1 MGREMERKYQTGLN
15 AFRILWAGQ
24 SLSLLGSGM
33 TRFAVMIW
41 AFQVQGTATA
51 LALLGFFNCL
61 TYVIASPMAGVL
73 VDRWNRRTV
82 MVFADLGAGLAT
94 AFLLV
99 MFTLG
104 RLELWHLYLAVGMVG
119 VFEAFQEPA
128 FSASVSLLVPRQ
140 EYTRSNALLGLGK
153 SAARM
158 LSPAIAG
165 ILLPVA
171 GLGVI
176 MLVDLATMSLAM
188 LGLAFVRIPRPTA
201 SLEGRRAEGSFWR
214 QVRFGGAYILR
225 RPGLRGLLF
234 SFFLINL
241 FGTLTYFAVLSPM
254 VLART
259 GGNET
264 ILGWVRTAMGMG
276 GIAGGLVVSARGF
289 SKNKARVY
297 LLSVTLSFLVCDAM
311 MATSTSA
318 AGWIAAGLL
327 AEFSIAFI
335 VSPYFAIWQ
344 EVVPTDIQGRVFAM
358 REMVQVASQ
367 PVGYLAGGL
376 LADYLFEPFML
387 GGSGLAAAL
396 SGLVGFGPGSG
407 MAVMFLFTS
416 LFGGLTGLLGLL
428 SPSIRRLDE
437 GEASMDVDRLAA
449 NSPGLDIL

>member
-1 MGREMERKYQTGLN
+1 MKLRHLSGIN

-41 AFQVQGTATA
+41 AYQVQGTATA

-61 TYVIASPMAGVL
+61 TYVIASPFAGVL
-73 VDRWNRRTV
+73 VDRWNRRSV
-82 MVFADLGAGLAT
+82 MVLADLGSGLMT

-99 MFTLG
+99 MFSAG

-128 FSASVSLLVPRQ
+128 FSASISLLVPRQ
-140 EYTRSNALLGLGK
+140 DYTRSNAMLGLGR

-165 ILLPVA
+165 VLLPLA
-171 GLGVI
+171 GLGVV
-176 MLVDLATMSLAM
+176 MAFDLVT
-188 LGLAFVRIPRPTA
+188 LGLALMGLLLIRIPAPAVSST
-201 SLEGRRAEGSFWR
+201 GRQARGTFQHE
-214 QVRFGGAYILR
+214 VKFGAVYILN
-225 RPGLRGLLF
+225 RPGLRNLLF
-234 SFFLINL
+234 TFFLINL

-259 GGNET
+259 GGSEVT
-264 ILGWVRTAMGMG
+264 LGLVRTAMGLG
-276 GIAGGLVVSARGF
+276 GIAGGLAVTVWGGSRHKTRTYLVS
-289 SKNKARVY
+289 VM
-297 LLSVTLSFLVCDAM
+297 LSFLVCDAM
-311 MATSTSA
+311 MAVSTSA

-344 EVVPTDIQGRVFAM
+344 EKVPMDVQGRVFAM

-367 PVGYLAGGL
+367 PLGYLAGGL
-376 LADYLFEPFML
+376 LADLLFEPFML
-387 GGSGLAAAL
+387 GGSSLAGSL
-396 SGLVGFGPGSG
+396 RGLVGSGPGSG

-416 LFGGLTGLLGLL
+416 LLGSLTGVWGLL
-428 SPSIRRLDE
+428 SSTIR
-437 GEASMDVDRLAA
+437 
-449 NSPGLDIL
+449 GLDSEPEIDLGPVPGSVDVVPLD

>member
-1 MGREMERKYQTGLN
+1 MKLRHLSGIN

-41 AFQVQGTATA
+41 AYQVQGTATA

-61 TYVIASPMAGVL
+61 TYVIASPFAGVL
-73 VDRWNRRTV
+73 VDRWNRRSV
-82 MVFADLGAGLAT
+82 MVLADLGSGLMT

-99 MFTLG
+99 MFSAG

-128 FSASVSLLVPRQ
+128 FSASISLLVPRQ
-140 EYTRSNALLGLGK
+140 DFTRSNAMLGLGR

-165 ILLPVA
+165 VLLPLA
-171 GLGVI
+171 GLGVV
-176 MLVDLATMSLAM
+176 MAFDLVT
-188 LGLAFVRIPRPTA
+188 LGLALMGLLLIRIPTPAVSSTGRQA
-201 SLEGRRAEGSFWR
+201 SGSF
-214 QVRFGGAYILR
+214 QHEVKFGAAYILK
-225 RPGLRGLLF
+225 RPGLRNLLF
-234 SFFLINL
+234 TFFLINL

-259 GGNET
+259 GGSEVT
-264 ILGWVRTAMGMG
+264 LGLVRTAMGLG
-276 GIAGGLVVSARGF
+276 GIAGGLAVTVWGGSRHKTRTYLVS
-289 SKNKARVY
+289 VM
-297 LLSVTLSFLVCDAM
+297 LSFLVCDAM
-311 MATSTSA
+311 MAVSTSA

-344 EVVPTDIQGRVFAM
+344 EKVPTDVQGRVFAM

-367 PVGYLAGGL
+367 PLGYLAGGL
-376 LADYLFEPFML
+376 LADHLFEPFML
-387 GGSGLAAAL
+387 GGSSLAGSL
-396 SGLVGFGPGSG
+396 TGLVGSGPGSG
-407 MAVMFLFTS
+407 MAVMFLLTS
-416 LFGGLTGLLGLL
+416 LLGALTGVWGLL
-428 SPSIRRLDE
+428 SSTIRRLDSE
-437 GEASMDVDRLAA
+437 PESDLEAVPVSVDVI
-449 NSPGLDIL
+449 PLD

>member
-1 MGREMERKYQTGLN
+1 MGSMMKSKQQTGIN

-41 AFQVQGTATA
+41 AFQVEGTATA

-61 TYVIASPMAGVL
+61 TYVIASPFAGVL
-73 VDRWNRRTV
+73 VDRWNRRSV
-82 MVFADLGAGLAT
+82 MVFADLGAGLMT
-94 AFLLV
+94 VFLLG
-99 MFTLG
+99 MFAEG

-140 EYTRSNALLGLGK
+140 DYTRSNAMLGLGR

-165 ILLPVA
+165 VLLPIA
-171 GLGVI
+171 GMGVV
-176 MLVDLATMSLAM
+176 MAVDLFT
-188 LGLAFVRIPRPTA
+188 LGLALLGLMLVRIPPPAVSVLGRQA
-201 SLEGRRAEGSFWR
+201 SGSFR
-214 QVRFGGAYILR
+214 HEMKFGAGYILKH
-225 RPGLRGLLF
+225 PGLRSLLF
-234 SFFLINL
+234 TFFLINL
-241 FGTLTYFAVLSPM
+241 FGTVTYFAVLPPM
-254 VLART
+254 ILART
-259 GGNET
+259 GGNEV
-264 ILGWVRTAMGMG
+264 ILGLVRTAMGIG
-276 GIAGGLVVSARGF
+276 GIAGGLAVTAWAG
-289 SKNKARVY
+289 SKNKTRTY
-297 LLSVTLSFLVCDAM
+297 LISVMLSFVVCDAI
-311 MATSTSA
+311 MAISTSA

-327 AEFSIAFI
+327 AEVSIAFI

-344 EVVPTDIQGRVFAM
+344 EKVPTDIQGRVFAM
-358 REMVQVASQ
+358 REMVQVTSQ

-396 SGLVGFGPGSG
+396 AGLVGVGPGSG
-407 MAVMFLFTS
+407 MGLMFLFTS

-428 SPSIRRLDE
+428 SPAIRRLDIE
-437 GEASMDVDRLAA
+437 MDSAA
-449 NSPGLDIL
+449 NEITGSAEVLLVD

>member
-1 MGREMERKYQTGLN
+1 
-15 AFRILWAGQ
+15 
-24 SLSLLGSGM
+24 M

-61 TYVIASPMAGVL
+61 TYVIASPFAGVL
-73 VDRWNRRTV
+73 VDRWNRRMV

-94 AFLLV
+94 AFLLA
-99 MFTLG
+99 MFLLG
-104 RLELWHLYLAVGMVG
+104 RLELWHLYLAVGLVG

-128 FSASVSLLVPRQ
+128 FSASVSLLVPR
-140 EYTRSNALLGLGK
+140 EDYTRSNAMLGLGK

-158 LSPAIAG
+158 LSPALAG

-176 MLVDLATMSLAM
+176 MLVDLVTLSLAL
-188 LGLAFVRIPRPTA
+188 LGLTMVRIPRPIA
-201 SLEGRRAEGSFWR
+201 SQDGRQAGGSFWR
-214 QVRFGGAYILR
+214 ELRFGAGYILR
-225 RPGLRGLLF
+225 RPGLRALLF
-234 SFFLINL
+234 TFFMINL

-254 VLART
+254 ILART

-264 ILGWVRTAMGMG
+264 ILGWVRTAMGLG
-276 GIAGGLVVSARGF
+276 GIAGGLVVSAWGW
-289 SKNKARVY
+289 SKNKARIY
-297 LLSVTLSFLVCDAM
+297 LVSVTLSFLVCDAM
-311 MATSTSA
+311 MAISTSA

-327 AEFSIAFI
+327 AEFTIAFI

-344 EVVPTDIQGRVFAM
+344 EKVPSDIQGRVFSM
-358 REMVQVASQ
+358 REMVQVTSQ

-387 GGSGLAAAL
+387 GGSGWAASL
-396 SGLVGFGPGSG
+396 SGLVGSGPGSG

-416 LFGGLTGLLGLL
+416 LLGAATGLLGLL

-437 GEASMDVDRLAA
+437 GDAPKDEVNLALP
-449 NSPGLDIL
+449 SQV